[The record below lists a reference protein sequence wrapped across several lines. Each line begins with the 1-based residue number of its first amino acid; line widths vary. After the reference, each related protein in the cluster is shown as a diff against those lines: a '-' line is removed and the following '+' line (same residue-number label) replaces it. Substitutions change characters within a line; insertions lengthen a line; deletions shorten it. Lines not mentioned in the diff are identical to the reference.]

1 MADKLCFFLGCIMP
15 NRYPGIEK
23 TTRMVMEALGVELI
37 DMPGASCCP
46 APGVFGS
53 FDLKTWVT
61 IAARNLAIAEEE
73 GYDILTVCNGCF
85 GSLNEANHLLKE
97 NEELR
102 EFVNEKLAEIDKEYK
117 GKVEVHHVTTY
128 LYEEIGVDKIAEN
141 VERPLEKD
149 DGEPLKVAVHYGC
162 HLLKPSD
169 VTGFPGSVE
178 DPRIL
183 DELVEALGAESV
195 DYKDK
200 IMCCGAGGGVRS
212 RELKVS
218 LHFTREKIF
227 NMLEAGADCTVNVCP
242 FCHLQFD
249 RGQVE
254 MKEVFEK
261 LPPEELPVF
270 HYTQLAGLAFGM
282 DPEDLALGTHQIDPT
297 PVLEKLGL
305 A

>member
-1 MADKLCFFLGCIMP
+1 MAKKLCFFLGCIMP
-15 NRYPGIEK
+15 NRYPGVEK
-23 TTRMVMEALGVELI
+23 ATRLVLEELGYELV
-37 DMPGASCCP
+37 DMDGASCCP

-61 IAARNLAIAEEE
+61 IAARNLSIAEEK

-85 GSLNEANHLLKE
+85 GSLNEANHLLQE
-97 NEELR
+97 NPELR
-102 EFVNEKLAEIDKEYK
+102 EFVNEKLAEIDREYK
-117 GKVEVHHVTTY
+117 GKIKIYHVNTFI
-128 LYEEIGVDKIAEN
+128 YEEVGIKKIEKK
-141 VERPLEKD
+141 VERPLKKT

-162 HLLKPSD
+162 HLLKPSE
-169 VTGFPGSVE
+169 VTEFPGSVE
-178 DPRIL
+178 DPRTL

-212 RELKVS
+212 RELKMS

-227 NMLEAGADCTVNVCP
+227 NMLEAGADCTTNVCP

-249 RGQVE
+249 RGQIE
-254 MKEVFEK
+254 MKEHFEK
-261 LPPEELPVF
+261 LPPKKLPVF
-270 HYTQLAGLAFGM
+270 HYCQLAGLAFGM
-282 DPEDLALGTHQIDPT
+282 DPEELALETHEIDCT
-297 PVLEKLGL
+297 PILEKLGL

>member
-23 TTRMVMEALGVELI
+23 TTRMVMETLGVELV

-117 GKVEVHHVTTY
+117 GKVEVHHIATY

-141 VERPLEKD
+141 VERPLEKE

-254 MKEVFEK
+254 MKEMFEK